1 VKCPFH
7 YPQTGSRA
15 RKPERPI
22 LFCHPELAKDL
33 TAGQPAL
40 CHHSPFSK
48 LTAPP
53 DEPSVP
59 STCRLKRTSR
69 SPREIPSTDS
79 GQALRRLPMNLPERR
94 GVRERESGEH
104 TRLACWRRR
113 PADADFQSPKC
124 IAATPRAKFAEAGR
138 LDQHPGRVRSP
149 ELAFRR
155 DQPRRCLWRGR
166 QRPHARARALPGSW
180 RDAGSRPTINA
191 ALWLPESLGMTKTM
205 RAALVSVPG
214 LGFVSAAL
222 CSCSP
227 RLCRGRWRVPGTS
240 SGRHPRTRRR

>member
-1 VKCPFH
+1 V
-7 YPQTGSRA
+7 SRQCFSGA
-15 RKPERPI
+15 ISKRRGLFPLATNRKPVTEAVTALI
-22 LFCHPELAKDL
+22 ICHPEPAK
-33 TAGQPAL
+33 
-40 CHHSPFSK
+40 S
-48 LTAPP
+48 
-53 DEPSVP
+53 
-59 STCRLKRTSR
+59 
-69 SPREIPSTDS
+69 
-79 GQALRRLPMNLPERR
+79 LPERR